1 MEKPYLLHMITP
13 EKNISPFDA
22 NMAFDAGW
30 DSIIPYTNVTMEE
43 IQALVQDTIFS
54 RSPSTVSKR
63 TAIFIGGRDTHIA
76 MDMLEET
83 KKHMVPTFEVP
94 VFADPSG
101 AFTTAAGM
109 VAKTEKALKD
119 KFNLDFENL
128 KIAILGGTGPVGV
141 ASAVISSKAGNDVI
155 LIGRNQ
161 EKTEKV
167 VEMCNVKYGS
177 NSVVVG
183 LDENKSTILSDVDVV
198 FNTGAAGIQLMDD
211 SLVKASSHIKIC
223 ADVNAVPP
231 SGIAGADVND
241 DVVKME
247 NASNDCYGIG
257 ALAIGNIKYKSQ
269 HDCLK
274 LMYTSDKPVFLHFEH
289 AFEFAQKDV

>member
-13 EKNISPFDA
+13 EKISVHLMPTWHL
-22 NMAFDAGW
+22 MLVG
-30 DSIIPYTNVTMEE
+30 
-43 IQALVQDTIFS
+43 IQLFHIQMSLWKKFRRLFKIQSFQ

-83 KKHMVPTFEVP
+83 KKHMVPPFEVP

-161 EKTEKV
+161 E
-167 VEMCNVKYGS
+167 
-177 NSVVVG
+177 
-183 LDENKSTILSDVDVV
+183 ENRESSRDV
-198 FNTGAAGIQLMDD
+198 
-211 SLVKASSHIKIC
+211 
-223 ADVNAVPP
+223 
-231 SGIAGADVND
+231 
-241 DVVKME
+241 
-247 NASNDCYGIG
+247 
-257 ALAIGNIKYKSQ
+257 
-269 HDCLK
+269 
-274 LMYTSDKPVFLHFEH
+274 
-289 AFEFAQKDV
+289 

>member
-1 MEKPYLLHMITP
+1 MEKPYVLHMITP

-30 DSIIPYTNVTMEE
+30 QSVVPYTNVSMEE
-43 IQALVQDTIFS
+43 IQALVQDSIFS
-54 RSPSTVSKR
+54 RSPSALKR
-63 TAIFIGGRDTHIA
+63 TGIFLGGRDTHVA

-83 KKHMVPTFEVP
+83 KKHMVPPFEVP

-109 VAKTEKALKD
+109 VAKTEKALKE
-119 KFNLDFENL
+119 KFNIEFKNM

-141 ASAVISSKAGNDVI
+141 ASAVISSKAGNAVT
-155 LIGRNQ
+155 LIGRNA

-167 VEMCNVKYGS
+167 VTICNERYGS
-177 NSVVVG
+177 KSVVAGV
-183 LDENKSTILSDVDVV
+183 DSDKESILKNIDIV
-198 FNTGAAGIQLMDD
+198 FNTGAAGIQLMSDE
-211 SLVKASSHIKIC
+211 LVASSSDLKIC

-231 SGIAGADVND
+231 AGIAGVDAMD
-241 DVVKME
+241 DVVEMK
-247 NASNDCYGIG
+247 NSDSKAYAIG
-257 ALAIGNIKYKSQ
+257 ALAIGNVKYKSQ

-274 LMYTSDKPVFLHFEH
+274 LMYSSDKPVYLHFEH
-289 AFEFAQKDV
+289 AFEFAQKDA

>member
-83 KKHMVPTFEVP
+83 KKHMVPPFEVP

-155 LIGRNQ
+155 LIGRNL
-161 EKTEKV
+161 EKTEKA

-211 SLVKASSHIKIC
+211 KLVKASSKIKIC

-231 SGIAGADVND
+231 SGIAGVEAND
-241 DVVKME
+241 NVVKME

>member
-83 KKHMVPTFEVP
+83 KKHMVPPFEVP

-211 SLVKASSHIKIC
+211 KLVRASSKIKIC

-231 SGIAGADVND
+231 SGIAGVEAND

>member
-83 KKHMVPTFEVP
+83 KKHMVPPFEVP

-211 SLVKASSHIKIC
+211 SLVKASSQIKIC

-231 SGIAGADVND
+231 SGIAGVEANN

>member
-83 KKHMVPTFEVP
+83 KKHMVPPFEVP

-211 SLVKASSHIKIC
+211 SLVKASSKIKIC

-231 SGIAGADVND
+231 SGIAGVEAND

>member
-83 KKHMVPTFEVP
+83 KKHMVPPFEVP

-211 SLVKASSHIKIC
+211 SLVKASSQIKIC

-231 SGIAGADVND
+231 SGIAGVEAND
-241 DVVKME
+241 DVVKMK
-247 NASNDCYGIG
+247 NTSNDCYGIG

>member
-83 KKHMVPTFEVP
+83 KKHMVPPFEVP

-211 SLVKASSHIKIC
+211 KLVKASSQIKIC

-231 SGIAGADVND
+231 SGIAGVEAND

>member
-63 TAIFIGGRDTHIA
+63 TAIFIGGRDTHTA
-76 MDMLEET
+76 MDMLEES
-83 KKHMVPTFEVP
+83 KKHMVPPFEVP

-211 SLVKASSHIKIC
+211 SLVKASSQIKIC

-231 SGIAGADVND
+231 SGIAGVEAND

>member
-83 KKHMVPTFEVP
+83 KKHMVPPFEVP

-161 EKTEKV
+161 EKTEKA

-211 SLVKASSHIKIC
+211 KLVKASSKIKIC

-231 SGIAGADVND
+231 SGIAGVEAND

>member
-1 MEKPYLLHMITP
+1 MITP

-83 KKHMVPTFEVP
+83 KKHMVPPFEVP

-183 LDENKSTILSDVDVV
+183 LDENKGTILSDVDVV

-211 SLVKASSHIKIC
+211 SLVKASSQIKIC

-231 SGIAGADVND
+231 SGIAGVEAND

>member
-30 DSIIPYTNVTMEE
+30 DSIIPYTNVTMDE

-83 KKHMVPTFEVP
+83 KKHMVPPFEVP

-155 LIGRNQ
+155 LIGRNL
-161 EKTEKV
+161 EKTEKA

-211 SLVKASSHIKIC
+211 KLVKASSKIKIC

-231 SGIAGADVND
+231 SGIAGVDAND

>member
-83 KKHMVPTFEVP
+83 KKHMVPPFEVP

-183 LDENKSTILSDVDVV
+183 LDENKSTILSDIDVV

-211 SLVKASSHIKIC
+211 SLVKASSQIKIC

-231 SGIAGADVND
+231 SGIAGVEAND

>member
-1 MEKPYLLHMITP
+1 MEKPYLLHIITP

-30 DSIIPYTNVTMEE
+30 ESVIPYTDVTMEE

-54 RSPSTVSKR
+54 RSPSTVSKK
-63 TAIFIGGRDTHIA
+63 TAIFIGGRDTHLA

-83 KKHMVPTFEVP
+83 KKHMVPPFEVP

-109 VAKTEKALKD
+109 VAKTEKGLKD
-119 KFNLDFENL
+119 KFNLNFKNL

-141 ASAVISSKAGNDVI
+141 ASAVISSKAGNDVV
-155 LIGRNQ
+155 LIGRNK

-167 VEMCNVKYGS
+167 VSICNDKYGS
-177 NSVVVG
+177 DSVVVG
-183 LDENKSTILSDVDVV
+183 LDENKSSIISEVDVV
-198 FNTGAAGIQLMDD
+198 FNTGAAGIQLMDNN
-211 SLVKASSHIKIC
+211 LVASSKNIKIC

-231 SGIAGADVND
+231 SGIAGVELND
-241 DVVKME
+241 DVVKMK
-247 NASNDCYGIG
+247 NSNNDCYGIG

-274 LMYTSDKPVFLHFEH
+274 LMYESTKPVFLHFEH

>member
-63 TAIFIGGRDTHIA
+63 TAIFIGGRATHTA

-83 KKHMVPTFEVP
+83 KKHMVPPFEVP

-211 SLVKASSHIKIC
+211 SLVKASSQIKIC

-231 SGIAGADVND
+231 SGIAGVEAND

-257 ALAIGNIKYKSQ
+257 ALAIGNIKYKTQ

>member
-30 DSIIPYTNVTMEE
+30 NSIIPYTNVTMEE

-54 RSPSTVSKR
+54 RSPSTVSQR
-63 TAIFIGGRDTHIA
+63 TAIFIGGRDTHMA

-83 KKHMVPTFEVP
+83 KKHMVPPFEVP

-119 KFNLDFENL
+119 KFSLDFKNL

-141 ASAVISSKAGNDVI
+141 ASAVISSKAGNDVT
-155 LIGRNQ
+155 LIGRSL

-167 VEMCNVKYGS
+167 VSICNDKYGS
-177 NSVVVG
+177 DSVVVG
-183 LDENKSTILSDVDVV
+183 LDENKESILSDVDVV

-211 SLVKASSHIKIC
+211 HLVESSVNLKIC

-231 SGIAGADVND
+231 SGIAGVEAND
-241 DVVKME
+241 DVVKMG
-247 NASNDCYGIG
+247 NAPGECYGIG

-274 LMYTSDKPVFLHFEH
+274 LMYASDKPVFLHFEH

>member
-83 KKHMVPTFEVP
+83 KKHMVPPFQVP

-155 LIGRNQ
+155 LIGRNL

-211 SLVKASSHIKIC
+211 NLVKASSQIKIC

-231 SGIAGADVND
+231 SGIAGVEAND

>member
-54 RSPSTVSKR
+54 RSPSTVYKR

-83 KKHMVPTFEVP
+83 KKHMVPPFEVP

-161 EKTEKV
+161 EKTEKA

-211 SLVKASSHIKIC
+211 SLVKASSQIKIC

-231 SGIAGADVND
+231 SGIAGVEAND

>member
-83 KKHMVPTFEVP
+83 KKHMVPPFEVP

-211 SLVKASSHIKIC
+211 SLVKASSQIKIC

-231 SGIAGADVND
+231 SGIAGVDAND

>member
-83 KKHMVPTFEVP
+83 KKHMVPPFEVP

-155 LIGRNQ
+155 LIGRNL

-211 SLVKASSHIKIC
+211 SLVKASSQIKIC

-231 SGIAGADVND
+231 SGIAGVEAND

>member
-30 DSIIPYTNVTMEE
+30 NSVIPYTDVSMDE
-43 IQALVQDTIFS
+43 IQALVQDAIFS
-54 RSPSTVSKR
+54 RSPSALKR
-63 TAIFIGGRDTHIA
+63 TGIFIGGRDTHIA

-83 KKHMVPTFEVP
+83 QKHMVPPFEVP

-109 VAKTEKALKD
+109 VAKTEKALRE
-119 KFNLDFENL
+119 KFNQDFKNL

-141 ASAVISSKAGNDVI
+141 ASAVISSKAGNDVV
-155 LIGRNQ
+155 LIGRNA
-161 EKTEKV
+161 EKTTKV
-167 VEMCNVKYGS
+167 VGICNDRYGS
-177 NSVVVG
+177 KSVKPGV
-183 LDENKSTILSDVDVV
+183 DSDKESILKDVDIV
-198 FNTGAAGIQLMDD
+198 FNTGAAGIQLMNDEQV
-211 SLVKASSHIKIC
+211 SAAVNLKIC

-231 SGIAGADVND
+231 EGIAGVGAMD
-241 DVVKME
+241 DVVEMK
-247 NASNDCYGIG
+247 NSKSKAFAIG
-257 ALAIGNIKYKSQ
+257 ALAIGNVKYKSQ

-274 LMYTSDKPVFLHFEH
+274 LMHSSDKPVYLHFEH
-289 AFEFAQKDV
+289 AFEFAQKDA

>member
-1 MEKPYLLHMITP
+1 MEKPYVLHMITP

-30 DSIIPYTNVTMEE
+30 QSVVPYTNVTMEE
-43 IQALVQDTIFS
+43 IQALVQDSIFS
-54 RSPSTVSKR
+54 RSPSALKR
-63 TAIFIGGRDTHIA
+63 TGIFLGGRDTHVA

-83 KKHMVPTFEVP
+83 KKHMVPPFEVP

-109 VAKTEKALKD
+109 VAKTEKALKE
-119 KFNLDFENL
+119 KFNIEFKNM

-141 ASAVISSKAGNDVI
+141 ASAVISSKAGNAVT
-155 LIGRNQ
+155 LIGRNA

-167 VEMCNVKYGS
+167 VTICNERYGS
-177 NSVVVG
+177 KSVVAGV
-183 LDENKSTILSDVDVV
+183 DSDKESILKNIDIL
-198 FNTGAAGIQLMDD
+198 FNTGAAGIQLMSDE
-211 SLVKASSHIKIC
+211 LVASSSDLKIC

-231 SGIAGADVND
+231 AGIAGVDAMD
-241 DVVKME
+241 DVVEMK
-247 NASNDCYGIG
+247 NSDSKAYAIG
-257 ALAIGNIKYKSQ
+257 ALAIGNVKYKSQ

-274 LMYTSDKPVFLHFEH
+274 LMYSSDKPVYLHFEH
-289 AFEFAQKDV
+289 AFEFAQKNV

>member
-83 KKHMVPTFEVP
+83 KKHMVPPFEVP

-211 SLVKASSHIKIC
+211 SLVKASSQIKIC

-231 SGIAGADVND
+231 SGIAGVKAND

>member
-63 TAIFIGGRDTHIA
+63 TAIFIGGRDTRIA

-83 KKHMVPTFEVP
+83 KKHMVPPFEVP

-211 SLVKASSHIKIC
+211 SLVKASSQIKIC

-231 SGIAGADVND
+231 SGIAGVEAND

>member
-13 EKNISPFDA
+13 KKNISPFDA

-83 KKHMVPTFEVP
+83 KKHMVPPFEVP

-119 KFNLDFENL
+119 KFDLDFENL
-128 KIAILGGTGPVGV
+128 KVAILGGTGPVGV

-211 SLVKASSHIKIC
+211 SLVKASSQIKIC

-231 SGIAGADVND
+231 SGIAGVEAND

>member
-83 KKHMVPTFEVP
+83 KKHMGPPFEVP
-94 VFADPSG
+94 VFAAPSG

-155 LIGRNQ
+155 MIGRNQ

-211 SLVKASSHIKIC
+211 SLVKASSQIKIC

-231 SGIAGADVND
+231 SGIAGVEAND

>member
-1 MEKPYLLHMITP
+1 MEKPYVLHMITP

-30 DSIIPYTNVTMEE
+30 QSVVPYTNVTMEE
-43 IQALVQDTIFS
+43 IQALVQDSIFS
-54 RSPSTVSKR
+54 RSPSALKR
-63 TAIFIGGRDTHIA
+63 TGIFLGGRDTHVA

-83 KKHMVPTFEVP
+83 KKHMVPPFEVP

-109 VAKTEKALKD
+109 VAKTEKALKE
-119 KFNLDFENL
+119 KFNIEFKNM

-141 ASAVISSKAGNDVI
+141 ASAVISSKAGNAVT
-155 LIGRNQ
+155 LIGRNA

-167 VEMCNVKYGS
+167 VNICNERYGS
-177 NSVVVG
+177 KSVVAGV
-183 LDENKSTILSDVDVV
+183 DSDKESILKNIDIV
-198 FNTGAAGIQLMDD
+198 FNTGAAGIQLMSDE
-211 SLVKASSHIKIC
+211 LVASSSDLKIC

-231 SGIAGADVND
+231 AGIAGVDAMD
-241 DVVKME
+241 DVVEMK
-247 NASNDCYGIG
+247 NSDCKSYAIG
-257 ALAIGNIKYKSQ
+257 ALAIGNVKYKSQ

-274 LMYTSDKPVFLHFEH
+274 LMYNSEKPVYLHFEH
-289 AFEFAQKDV
+289 AFEFAQKDA

>member
-1 MEKPYLLHMITP
+1 
-13 EKNISPFDA
+13 
-22 NMAFDAGW
+22 
-30 DSIIPYTNVTMEE
+30 
-43 IQALVQDTIFS
+43 
-54 RSPSTVSKR
+54 
-63 TAIFIGGRDTHIA
+63 
-76 MDMLEET
+76 
-83 KKHMVPTFEVP
+83 
-94 VFADPSG
+94 
-101 AFTTAAGM
+101 
-109 VAKTEKALKD
+109 
-119 KFNLDFENL
+119 
-128 KIAILGGTGPVGV
+128 
-141 ASAVISSKAGNDVI
+141 
-155 LIGRNQ
+155 
-161 EKTEKV
+161 
-167 VEMCNVKYGS
+167 MCNVKYGS

-211 SLVKASSHIKIC
+211 SLVKASSQIKIC

-231 SGIAGADVND
+231 SGIAGVEAND

>member
-83 KKHMVPTFEVP
+83 KKHMVPPFEVP

-128 KIAILGGTGPVGV
+128 KVAILGGTGPVGV

-155 LIGRNQ
+155 LIGRNL

-211 SLVKASSHIKIC
+211 SLVKASSQIKIC

-231 SGIAGADVND
+231 SGIAGVEAND

>member
-83 KKHMVPTFEVP
+83 KKHMVPPFEVP

-119 KFNLDFENL
+119 RFNLDFENL

-161 EKTEKV
+161 EKTEKA

-211 SLVKASSHIKIC
+211 SLVKASSQIKIC

-231 SGIAGADVND
+231 SGIAGVEAND